1 MNIKEFIDQ
10 IKDDIRNLRDADFHK
25 CPADCFKE
33 TYNAEE
39 ECTCENF
46 DLVNDK
52 LEQLKERIMKNTDVK
67 LKYNLVV
74 WLKDL

>member
-25 CPADCFKE
+25 CPADCFS
-33 TYNAEE
+33 EE

-52 LEQLKERIMKNTDVK
+52 LEQLKERIV
-67 LKYNLVV
+67 
-74 WLKDL
+74 

>member
-25 CPADCFKE
+25 CPADCFNEE

-52 LEQLKERIMKNTDVK
+52 LEQLKERI
-67 LKYNLVV
+67 V
-74 WLKDL
+74 WVILTI